1 MTALQFQRHRGVQ
14 LVRCAVPAIA
24 DDQILMRVDYAGVCG
39 SDLHILQETSR
50 YGDRVILGHEAIGH
64 VVCCGKQ
71 VPDSLG
77 PGDAVVIHPQFACG
91 ECTRCRKGQ
100 PNFCEKGGYSSTL
113 GYWRD
118 GCFAEYCVAHHSQ
131 IYTIPPQLPFRAALF
146 CEPFN
151 CIMNGWKKLRNPD
164 RESRILIMG
173 AGIFGLL
180 WASLFHAK
188 GYRHVLI
195 TELQV
200 GREQIAARLCE
211 RRLIGYRVKKPAD
224 LDTTERFDL
233 IVECCGTAQAVAD
246 AYRHL
251 DVCGRL
257 LVFGGPPKNSKITID
272 PSELLFK
279 ELTICG
285 SVIGQNT
292 FVDGISTLCELSA
305 LGYIDF
311 DQLGVRTFPLKDYAK
326 AVRLLK
332 KRRISK
338 AILDLQERDL

>member
-1 MTALQFQRHRGVQ
+1 MMALQFQRHKGLQ
-14 LVRCAVPAIA
+14 LVRCATPAIA
-24 DDQILMRVDYAGVCG
+24 DDQVLMRVDYAGVCG

-50 YGDRVILGHEAIGH
+50 YSDRVILGHEAIGH
-64 VVCCGKQ
+64 VVCCGKR
-71 VPDSLG
+71 VPEPLR

-91 ECTRCRKGQ
+91 ECARCRKGQ

-118 GCFAEYCVAHHSQ
+118 GCFAEYCAAHHSQ
-131 IYTIPPQLPFRAALF
+131 FYLIPAQLPFQTALF

-151 CIMNGWKKLRNPD
+151 CIMNGWNKLRNPN
-164 RESRILIMG
+164 RESRILILG

-188 GYRHVLI
+188 GCRDVVI
-195 TELQV
+195 TEPQL
-200 GREQIAARLCE
+200 GRKQIATRLCQQK
-211 RRLIGYRVKKPAD
+211 LVGYRVKQPDD
-224 LDTTERFDL
+224 LDATERFDV
-233 IVECCGTAQAVAD
+233 IIECCGTAQAVAD
-246 AYRHL
+246 AYQHL

-279 ELTICG
+279 ELTVCG

-292 FVDGISTLCELSA
+292 FRDGISMLCELSV

-311 DQLGVRTFPLKDYAK
+311 DRLGIQAFPLKDYAT
-326 AVRLLK
+326 AVRMLEQGL
-332 KRRISK
+332 IAK
-338 AILDLQERDL
+338 AIFDLHR